1 MEFIKMKV
9 MPMAATG
16 GGMPPGTKYATAL
29 ELTIDPST
37 FVITGQLV
45 DQNGDPLGTAQ
56 TIDLPFESI
65 IVNGSY
71 DSATQSLIL
80 TLQNGNTITIPVSDL
95 VSGLQETLVSGEN
108 IKSLTVNGIENSLL
122 GSGTIT
128 LPITATEITLE
139 ES

>member
-45 DQNGDPLGTAQ
+45 DQNGDPLGTTQ
-56 TIDLPFESI
+56 TIDLPFESVV
-65 IVNGSY
+65 VNGSY
-71 DSATQSLIL
+71 DSTTQSLIL
-80 TLQNGNTITIPVSDL
+80 TLQNGNTITIPISDL

-108 IKSLTVNGIENSLL
+108 IKTINGESIL
-122 GSGTIT
+122 GSGNMQVSPYGIAR
-128 LPITATEITLE
+128 LGNNN
-139 ES
+139 